1 MKYLILVFF
10 IISFTASY
18 LLHSDKNII
27 KIPDVRL
34 TLDGNNLGDLEIIAL
49 TKIKENHLSLG
60 TIKISEDIPILGKLD
75 LILENTIFKI
85 TNISDADI
93 VLYFE
98 EEKDINFIINLLQGE
113 ITFDYKFETGIISS
127 SGNAIMNLKNLS
139 LELNNTIIQIPNEY
153 EPEKMGPGIK
163 INYIGF
169 KDFDLEIFFSKKSTF
184 EKLIKYFIKNLKS
197 VLISVAQNELKK
209 QNILNNLNENL
220 YDLFKKIILHIP
232 IDNLLNTTENI
243 NISFS
248 MNEEPIIKNSIL
260 ELSLEAELKGENYIY
275 EEVNNITLPHIINKS
290 ELLTNK
296 AINSVISQFLL
307 NNILDALFFFG
318 KLNLDIT
325 NDTIGIEINVGL
337 ISGIIKEIQNG
348 YSASQ
353 KAKIMTK
360 AVDSP
365 ILKINEQNKLK
376 ITLFENLKFFVYNNT
391 NYLSEDIGTIPVD
404 ANSNIEIE
412 ANFNVNHTDIKLE
425 ITSVNMLTFDVQ
437 NSLVGDINT
446 ERVVNNFKTLIGL
459 YLSII
464 NNQIKA
470 KIDELPKPL
479 NIEGVLLNEL
489 FVQSYEDYFKADL
502 SPIISNLI
510 KYLKY

>member
-1 MKYLILVFF
+1 MRYLILFLL
-10 IISFTASY
+10 IISFSESN
-18 LLHSDKNII
+18 LLSDKNII

-60 TIKISEDIPILGKLD
+60 TIKISEEIPILGKLD

-85 TNISDADI
+85 TNISDSNI
-93 VLYFE
+93 SLYFE

-127 SGNAIMNLKNLS
+127 SGNATTDLKNLS
-139 LELNNTIIQIPNEY
+139 LVLNNTIIQVPNEY
-153 EPEKMGPGIK
+153 EPEKLGPGIK

-169 KDFDLEIFFSKKSTF
+169 QDFDLEIAFSKNTTF
-184 EKLIKYFIKNLKS
+184 EKLIRYFNKNLKS

-209 QNILNNLNENL
+209 QNILNNINENL
-220 YDLFKKIILHIP
+220 YDLFKKTILHIP
-232 IDNLLNTTENI
+232 INNLFNTTENI

-260 ELSLEAELKGENYIY
+260 QLSLEAEIKGENYIY
-275 EEVNNITLPHIINKS
+275 EEVNNITLPHIINNPN
-290 ELLTNK
+290 LLTNK
-296 AINSVISQFLL
+296 AINSVISQFLF

-325 NDTIGIEINVGL
+325 NDTIGMEINVGL
-337 ISGIIKEIQNG
+337 ISGIIKEIQTG

-353 KAKIMTK
+353 KVKIMTK
-360 AVDSP
+360 AVDNP
-365 ILKINEQNKLK
+365 ILKINEQNQLK
-376 ITLFENLKFFVYNNT
+376 ISLFENLKFFVYNNT
-391 NYLSEDIGTIPVD
+391 NYLSEEIGTIPVD

-412 ANFNVNHTDIKLE
+412 ANFNVNHTDIKLT
-425 ITSVNMLTFDVQ
+425 IISINMNTFEVQ
-437 NSLVGDINT
+437 NSLVGDIDT
-446 ERVVNNFKTLIGL
+446 ERVIKNFKSLISL
-459 YLSII
+459 YMSTI
-464 NNQIKA
+464 NKQISS
-470 KIDELPKPL
+470 KIEELPKPL

-489 FVQSYEDYFKADL
+489 LIQSFEDYLKADL
-502 SPIISNLI
+502 SPIISNII
-510 KYLKY
+510 KYLKH